1 MNTKTFH
8 FELKVKEGDS
18 GELPTFKKGWPPGVL
33 ATQTVEVDMNNVR
46 NDEHLAHALI
56 QTSDTFLAKIIE
68 VKISETQE
76 DETTTENG

>member
-18 GELPTFKKGWPPGVL
+18 G
-33 ATQTVEVDMNNVR
+33 D
-46 NDEHLAHALI
+46 HALI